1 MPQPR
6 IHENNAKRQAAYMQR
21 KRRHL
26 ARQSEL
32 ATLARNLHAII
43 QSAVVRSAFPLPMDL
58 AAATPDA
65 TMKNL
70 IQFFRSTAGSEGC

>member
-6 IHENNAKRQAAYMQR
+6 IHENCAKRQAAYMQR
-21 KRRHL
+21 KRRSL

-43 QSAVVRSAFPLPMDL
+43 QSAVVRSTFPLPKDL

-65 TMKNL
+65 TLKNL
-70 IQFFRSTAGSEGC
+70 IRFFDSKGDSDER